1 MTIEHFSYKDM
12 NPGGPASL
20 TEEIIDGNM
29 EKHEQLE
36 YSIMLENMETLEA
49 WCAKQGKTEFFTF
62 FQDSILG
69 AYYRFVHAKRKTWDD
84 KGSDKGSD
92 KGTDEGS
99 DNSGASECGKKR
111 VRIGWPTILTG
122 AAPIILAFMSEL
134 LGMESVHQGFVYA
147 GMATYVVIAL
157 SGVVSRAHQESNEQQ
172 DQLAREEQE
181 RVKKEEEAQKKK
193 RNYYETWS
201 RHSLCLNRLC
211 LALNKFAVSD
221 RLAADFN
228 ELQKDTFEI
237 LEQNLDQFA
246 MNLSSKGLAVRAKK
260 DD

>member
-20 TEEIIDGNM
+20 DKKTIRENM
-29 EKHEQLE
+29 KKHEQLE
-36 YSIMLENMETLEA
+36 YSVMLENLKMLDD
-49 WCAKQGKTEFFTF
+49 WCTKHGKTEFFTF

-69 AYYRFVHAKRKTWDD
+69 AYYRFVHAKRNTWDD
-84 KGSDKGSD
+84 EVPVKH
-92 KGTDEGS
+92 GTGQ
-99 DNSGASECGKKR
+99 CRKKR

-122 AAPIILAFMSEL
+122 AAPIILVFMSEL

-221 RLAADFN
+221 QLAADFN

-246 MNLSSKGLAVRAKK
+246 MNVSSKGLAVRAKK